1 MSLNSKLENNTYFS
15 KDILESVTV
24 VFHLFNLCLA
34 ECAFP
39 FPNKIL
45 DDYYLYATILMC

>member
-1 MSLNSKLENNTYFS
+1 MNSKLQKNTYFS
-15 KDILESVTV
+15 KDILDV
-24 VFHLFNLCLA
+24 VPVFFHVFNLVLA

-39 FPNKIL
+39 YPNKIL